1 MRTTSARS
9 ISASNPPPEA
19 TTPGLIL
26 EFIDHHLPALIVVL
40 PLVGGVLSALLGRR
54 NLGWGIAAAT
64 TVAVLAGCILL
75 LNRVLV
81 TPGGEVTYLMSN
93 WPTPFGIAFVV
104 DSLNASVLL
113 IIAAIAAVVTVY
125 ALPSI
130 RQEVPADRHPFFW
143 AIWLLCL
150 TGLLG
155 ITITGDAFNL
165 YVLLEISSLATY
177 VLVSMGKFR
186 ERKALTSS
194 INYLVLG
201 TIGAS
206 FILLGIGFLY
216 SITGTLNMND
226 MATRLSEIY
235 ATWDT
240 DAPIYHSA
248 TITGF
253 AFLMIGLCIKLALFP
268 LHSWLPNAYTYSPSA
283 VSALLA
289 ATATKVGAY
298 IAIRFLYTI
307 MGIGFAFGEIPTDQI
322 IIIAASLAIVIG
334 SWIAMRQNNLKQML
348 AYSSVAQ
355 IGYIA
360 LGFALANPDGL
371 AGSIIH
377 LFNHALTKGGMFL
390 ALGIVMYRLGNVT
403 MDEMRGL
410 GRRLPFTMAAFTVGG
425 LGLIG
430 VPLTAGFVSKWY
442 LVGGAITAGRPEL
455 AAVILVGSILAVV
468 YIWKVIEVIYFQ
480 KPLASSPATVRE
492 APLAMLIPTLILIGA
507 SVYFGIDATT
517 SSAVAHH
524 AAESLLGT
532 VR

>member
-1 MRTTSARS
+1 MD
-9 ISASNPPPEA
+9 
-19 TTPGLIL
+19 
-26 EFIDHHLPALIVVL
+26 FIDLHLPALIVVL
-40 PLVGGVLSALLGRR
+40 PLVGGVLSAMLGRR
-54 NLGWGIAAAT
+54 TLGWGIAAAT
-64 TVAVLAGCILL
+64 SAAVLALCILL
-75 LNRVLV
+75 LNRVLNAPSGQV
-81 TPGGEVTYLMSN
+81 VYLMSN

-113 IIAAIAAVVTVY
+113 IIATIAAVVTVY
-125 ALPSI
+125 AQPSI
-130 RQEVPADRHPFFW
+130 SKEVPADRHPFFW

-186 ERKALTSS
+186 ERRALTSS

-206 FILLGIGFLY
+206 FILLGIGYLY
-216 SITGTLNMND
+216 SITGTLNMAD
-226 MATRLSEIY
+226 MSVRLTEIY
-235 ATWDT
+235 ASWGT
-240 DAPIYHSA
+240 DEPMYRRA

-307 MGIGFAFGEIPTDQI
+307 MGIDFAFGTIPADQVI
-322 IIIAASLAIVIG
+322 LLAACLAIVVG
-334 SWIAMRQNNLKQML
+334 SWIAMRQQNLKQML

-390 ALGIVMYRLGNVT
+390 ALGIVVYRLGNVKLE
-403 MDEMRGL
+403 DMRGL

-442 LVGGAITAGRPEL
+442 LVGGAIEAGRPEL
-455 AAVILVGSILAVV
+455 AAIVLVGSILAVIYV
-468 YIWKVIEVIYFQ
+468 WKVVEVIYFQ
-480 KPLASSPATVRE
+480 KPTEDAPQLRE
-492 APLAMLIPTLILIGA
+492 APLSMLIPTMLLIGA
-507 SVYFGIDATT
+507 SVYFGIDANT
-517 SSAVAHH
+517 SASVAQH
-524 AAESLLGT
+524 AAASLLGETAALET
-532 VR
+532 VAGAVK